1 MRTSIPVDAR
11 SGSRPMS
18 LQRRTSPP
26 RKSCIVGFTFPEL
39 LVVIAIGGILG
50 VTLLPSLNTAK
61 ETVNA
66 AICLGN
72 MHQWGLAI
80 NMYCDDYND
89 YLPREGGSS
98 PAGASP
104 DAWYNVIPRYV
115 NTPLLSTLYAQGK
128 PPTPATRSIYS
139 CPSTTNCPANPT
151 DANPFYM
158 YGMNSR
164 MDPSGSAQFK
174 RAQSVKP
181 SETLMFCENEGSFS
195 ATNGKYCPARHS
207 GGGNFVFVD
216 GHANWLQFQ
225 DYCRALNPGCTN
237 TILESDSTAT
247 GDWKTG
253 VKYHWFPYKNAPT

>member
-1 MRTSIPVDAR
+1 MKNTI
-11 SGSRPMS
+11 
-18 LQRRTSPP
+18 
-26 RKSCIVGFTFPEL
+26 INGFTFPEL
-39 LVVIAIGGILG
+39 LVIIAIGGILG

-66 AICLGN
+66 AVCLGN

-80 NMYCDDYND
+80 SMYCEDYND
-89 YLPREGGSS
+89 YIP
-98 PAGASP
+98 PAGP
-104 DAWYNVIPRYV
+104 GIPQARRPSRLVQCRSAIYQHAFIDRS
-115 NTPLLSTLYAQGK
+115 LCQGK
-128 PPTPATRSIYS
+128 PPTPTTKSIYS

-158 YGMNSR
+158 YGINGR
-164 MDPSGSAQFK
+164 MDPNGQALFK

-195 ATNGKYCPARHS
+195 NTNGKYCPARHS

-225 DYCRALNPGCTN
+225 DWCRALNPGCTN
-237 TILESDSTAT
+237 TIFENDASAS

-253 VKYHWFPYKNAPT
+253 VKYHWFPYKGAPT